1 MEILQKNEKVNAFHL
16 FKLRDFSLILIANF
30 ISRLGDSIDSIAFGW
45 MVYELTGSKLLLGSI
60 FAVNAI
66 PNIIFGPFAGVL
78 ADKLSKKNLIFFSFL
93 GRGLVVTFTAL
104 LFFLDI
110 LAPWHL
116 FVFTFINSTFE
127 TLNSPA
133 LISLLPLVVP
143 KERLL
148 VANSFSSSAY
158 KFAELVGLG
167 LASVI
172 IGLIG
177 ISGAIFID
185 ALTFFMASILILF
198 IKYSSEEKEILKLSI
213 KEYMKE
219 IKVGFDFIKAHSLI
233 KTIVILFALIN
244 FCLSP
249 VNILMPAFTKDIL
262 KSGPDILGLIGIVL
276 VIGTILGG
284 LIVAQIGSKYKIT
297 SLIIYGFL
305 FLGINYMLLSL
316 PEYLLLDSYISI
328 VVASIIFFNI
338 GLSIPLISSPV
349 STYLM
354 VNTDKSILGRISS
367 FIGMI
372 TLCAQPLGSS
382 LTGVVTEYISMSTLF
397 LIMGLSIVLLS
408 LVLKYSKTLLTE
420 PS

>member
-93 GRGLVVTFTAL
+93 GRGLVVTLTAL

-143 KERLL
+143 KEKLL

-198 IKYSSEEKEILKLSI
+198 IKYSSEEKE
-213 KEYMKE
+213 
-219 IKVGFDFIKAHSLI
+219 
-233 KTIVILFALIN
+233 TIVILFALIN

-316 PEYLLLDSYISI
+316 PEYLLLDSYVSI